1 MLTYCNAG
9 SIVPGHELKTFS
21 RVFRPG
27 VFWLSHGLSVIDAWR
42 SIRRC
47 FTISVLLV
55 ASISVPICTTSFFGY
70 PPAVQIDVNAAY
82 VRFCVESGGASSRLS
97 KSDHSCTRGY
107 GKGHRSLSWDAR
119 MLAGLGTEVSSEATD
134 GQTGKLADFKD
145 NRPSL
150 KRK

>member
-1 MLTYCNAG
+1 MLGGVSVDVLRCPFFLLHRYQ
-9 SIVPGHELKTFS
+9 
-21 RVFRPG
+21 FR
-27 VFWLSHGLSVIDAWR
+27 FALLLS
-42 SIRRC
+42 
-47 FTISVLLV
+47 
-55 ASISVPICTTSFFGY
+55 FGY

-134 GQTGKLADFKD
+134 GQTG
-145 NRPSL
+145 RIQGQ
-150 KRK
+150 